1 MRVTILGSGTS
12 TGVPMVGC
20 LCPVCTS
27 DDPRDN
33 RTRTSLL
40 VENNGKYLLVDTS
53 TDLRTQAIRE
63 KIPAIDA
70 VLYTHP
76 HADHIH
82 GIDDLRGFHFIS
94 RRIVPCYATA
104 ETLAEIDSKFS
115 YIFTGHSRYGYH
127 QLLEPHP
134 LTGPFTLFGVDITPV
149 PLLHGSMQSTG
160 FRFGKLAYLTDCS
173 SIPAE
178 SMQLLDG
185 LDILII
191 DALRRTPHPHH
202 FNFESAMD
210 ISVRI
215 GAKRTFFT
223 HLTHEI
229 AHHEEAELPEGVFL
243 AFDGLKFEL

>member
-1 MRVTILGSGTS
+1 MKVTILGSGTS

-20 LCPVCTS
+20 RCPVCTS

-40 VENNGKYLLVDTS
+40 VENNGKYLLVDTA
-53 TDLRTQAIRE
+53 TDLRSQAIRE

-94 RRIVPCYATA
+94 RKIIPCYATP

-115 YIFTGHSRYGYH
+115 YIFTGHTTYGYH

-134 LTGPFTLFGVDITPV
+134 LTGPFTLFGIDITPV

-160 FRFGKLAYLTDCS
+160 FRFDKLAYLTDCS
-173 SIPAE
+173 SIPAG
-178 SMQLLDG
+178 SMQLLAG

-191 DALRRTPHPHH
+191 DALRHTPHPHH
-202 FNFESAMD
+202 FNFASAID

-215 GAKRTFFT
+215 GAKKTYFT

-229 AHHEEAELPEGVFL
+229 AHRDEAGLPEGIFL
-243 AFDGLKFEL
+243 AFDGLQFEL